1 MNANDILSD
10 DHRDLLDV
18 VDRLRAQGLSH
29 YVDLPEI
36 IVTGDQKAGKSS
48 VLEAISGIKF
58 PAKDTLCTRFATE
71 LVLRRG
77 LRESP
82 RVSITPGESRYDQD
96 REVVEAWEP
105 NASIERDGL
114 EAVTAEAERLMAHP
128 DPKRFYD
135 DILRIEL
142 TGPDQPHLTMIDLPG
157 LFRAGNK
164 DQSGADAKVVH
175 DMVEQYMMRPRCII
189 LTVVSA
195 KYDFVLQSVTAM
207 AQKADLKRIRTLGL
221 ITKPDT
227 LDVGSDS
234 EGKWLRTAQNEDLEL
249 HLGWH
254 VLRNRSYEER
264 NVSSAERDANEEDF
278 FSKGIWTSLDRA
290 DVGVSSLKTKL
301 SSALKDQISKQLPS
315 VVHDVE
321 TGVRD
326 CLEKLER
333 LGPVRNTRE
342 EQTRYLAGVSERFTS
357 LMVQSVNGTYT
368 DPFFSNQT
376 GHGFLGRLRARI
388 QDNLLDFSKEMR
400 RNGQKQHIVES
411 DDENTEAEEED
422 EANQAS
428 RILRSE
434 YLKVVTRRLKLSKG
448 CELPGLF
455 NPLIVGDLFTEQCEP
470 WREIVTKLE
479 SNIIFSA
486 QEMMRLMVYHIVAKD
501 VAEEIFGLVSRKT
514 ETLKE
519 NMASKIQELLPSD
532 AQHPITYSRQLTE
545 IVQRVHKVRHKRALG
560 KEINATFAIDLKDPE
575 AKISCNPRE
584 LLKLSAFASPF
595 SMEHYGSA
603 LATDYMEA
611 YYEASPASRSLYE
624 SVLVANGVSC

>member
-18 VDRLRAQGLSH
+18 VDSLRAQGLSH

-77 LRESP
+77 PEKSP
-82 RVSITPGESRYDQD
+82 RVSITPGEGRYDHD
-96 REVVEAWEP
+96 RETVEAWKP
-105 NASIERDGL
+105 NASIEIDGL
-114 EAVTAEAERLMAHP
+114 EAVTAEAERLMADP
-128 DPKRFYD
+128 FPKRFYD

-164 DQSGADAKVVH
+164 DQSDTDAKVVH
-175 DMVEQYMMRPRCII
+175 DMVERYMMRPRCII

-207 AQKADLKRIRTLGL
+207 AQKADSGRIRTLGL

-249 HLGWH
+249 QLGWH

-290 DVGVSSLKTKL
+290 DVGVSSLKIKL
-301 SSALKDQISKQLPS
+301 SSALKDQISDQLPS
-315 VVHDVE
+315 VIHDVE
-321 TGVRD
+321 TGIHD

-342 EQTRYLAGVSERFTS
+342 EQSRYLAGVSEVFTALMGQFINGPGS
-357 LMVQSVNGTYT
+357 L
-368 DPFFSNQT
+368 
-376 GHGFLGRLRARI
+376 
-388 QDNLLDFSKEMR
+388 
-400 RNGQKQHIVES
+400 
-411 DDENTEAEEED
+411 
-422 EANQAS
+422 
-428 RILRSE
+428 
-434 YLKVVTRRLKLSKG
+434 LS
-448 CELPGLF
+448 
-455 NPLIVGDLFTEQCEP
+455 T
-470 WREIVTKLE
+470 
-479 SNIIFSA
+479 
-486 QEMMRLMVYHIVAKD
+486 
-501 VAEEIFGLVSRKT
+501 SRKT
-514 ETLKE
+514 RDRFGCRR
-519 NMASKIQELLPSD
+519 M
-532 AQHPITYSRQLTE
+532 
-545 IVQRVHKVRHKRALG
+545 
-560 KEINATFAIDLKDPE
+560 DPY
-575 AKISCNPRE
+575 KS
-584 LLKLSAFASPF
+584 
-595 SMEHYGSA
+595 H
-603 LATDYMEA
+603 
-611 YYEASPASRSLYE
+611 
-624 SVLVANGVSC
+624 

>member
-77 LRESP
+77 PRKSP
-82 RVSITPGESRYDQD
+82 RVSITPGEGRYDKD
-96 REVVEAWEP
+96 RETVEAWEP
-105 NASIERDGL
+105 KASIETNGL
-114 EAVTAEAERLMAHP
+114 EAVTAEAERLMA
-128 DPKRFYD
+128 DPFPRRFYD

-164 DQSGADAKVVH
+164 DQSDADAKVVH
-175 DMVEQYMMRPRCII
+175 DMVERYMMRPRCII

-207 AQKADLKRIRTLGL
+207 AQKADPGRIRTLGL

-254 VLRNRSYEER
+254 ILRNRSYEEM

-301 SSALKDQISKQLPS
+301 NSALKDQISYQLPS

-321 TGVRD
+321 TGIRD

-342 EQTRYLAGVSERFTS
+342 EQARYLAGVSEVFTS
-357 LMVQSVNGTYT
+357 LMGQSVNGTYT
-368 DPFFSNQT
+368 DPFFGNRT
-376 GHGFLGRLRARI
+376 GHGFWGRLRARI
-388 QDNLLDFSKEMR
+388 QDHLLEFSKEMR
-400 RNGQKQHIVES
+400 RNGQTQHIFDS
-411 DDENTEAEEED
+411 DDEDTEAEEED
-422 EANQAS
+422 EVSQAP
-428 RILRSE
+428 RISRSE
-434 YLKVVTRRLKLSKG
+434 YLKDVTRRLRLSRG

-455 NPLIVGDLFTEQCEP
+455 NPLIVGDLFTEQCEH
-470 WREIVTKLE
+470 WREIVARLAD
-479 SNIIFSA
+479 NIIASA
-486 QEMMRLMVYHIVAKD
+486 QQTMRLLVDHIVAKD
-501 VAEEIFGLVSRKT
+501 VAEEIFGLVSGKT
-514 ETLKE
+514 EALRV
-519 NMASKIQELLPSD
+519 NMVSKIQELLPSD

-545 IVQRVHKVRHKRALG
+545 IVQRVHNDRHKRALE
-560 KEINATFAIDLKDPE
+560 KEINATFATELQDPE
-575 AKISCNPRE
+575 AKIRCNPRD

-603 LATDYMEA
+603 LATDYMEV
-611 YYEASPASRSLYE
+611 YYEVGPASQSSCE
-624 SVLVANGVSC
+624 SVRVANGVS